1 MVVEVVK
8 VRTGGF
14 LMKKKKRRMAIIL
27 LTILSTLCLVFA
39 FSKNRGLKVSGYDYD
54 QVTVD
59 FIHTIGEDAKV
70 IADEYGLYPSVMIAQ
85 AVLESQSGQ
94 SGLSANYNNLF
105 GIKGAYNGASVTMQ
119 TWEDDG
125 EGNAYTI
132 DAAFRSYPSV
142 SESLEDYAV
151 LLTSS
156 SYYTDTWRVNTAS
169 YQDATAALTGTY
181 ATDTQYG
188 EKLNALIEY
197 YGLTI
202 YDDLPKEELAT
213 E

>member
-1 MVVEVVK
+1 
-8 VRTGGF
+8 
-14 LMKKKKRRMAIIL
+14 MKKKKCLLAFVL
-27 LTILSTLCLVFA
+27 LTILSSLCLVFL
-39 FSKNRGLKVSGYDYD
+39 FSKNKDLKVSGYDYD
-54 QVTVD
+54 QVTIN
-59 FIHTIGEDAKV
+59 FIHTIGEDAKA
-70 IADEYGLYPSVMIAQ
+70 IADAYGLYPSVMIAQ

-94 SGLSANYNNLF
+94 PSLSANYNNLF

-188 EKLNALIEY
+188 EKLNMLIEY
-197 YGLTI
+197 YGLTV
-202 YDDLPKEELAT
+202 YDNLS
-213 E
+213 

>member
-1 MVVEVVK
+1 MGVEVVK

-14 LMKKKKRRMAIIL
+14 LMKKKKRRIAIIL
-27 LTILSTLCLVFA
+27 LTILSSLCLVFA
-39 FSKNRGLKVSGYDYD
+39 FNKNRGLKVSGYDYD

-94 SGLSANYNNLF
+94 SSLSANYNNLF

-156 SYYTDTWRVNTAS
+156 SYYIDTWRVNTAS

-181 ATDTQYG
+181 ATDTQYD

-202 YDDLPKEELAT
+202 YDDLPQEELAT

>member
-1 MVVEVVK
+1 
-8 VRTGGF
+8 
-14 LMKKKKRRMAIIL
+14 MKKKKCLLAFVL
-27 LTILSTLCLVFA
+27 LTILSSLCLVFL
-39 FSKNRGLKVSGYDYD
+39 FSKNKDLKVSGYDYD
-54 QVTVD
+54 QVTIN
-59 FIHTIGEDAKV
+59 FIHTIGEDAKA
-70 IADEYGLYPSVMIAQ
+70 IADAYGLYPSVMIAQ

-94 SGLSANYNNLF
+94 SSLSANYNNLF

-151 LLTSS
+151 LLTTSP
-156 SYYTDTWRVNTAS
+156 YYTGTWRINTVS
-169 YQDATAALTGTY
+169 YHDATAALTGTY

-188 EKLNALIEY
+188 EKLNALIES
-197 YGLTI
+197 YGLTV
-202 YDDLPKEELAT
+202 YDNLS
-213 E
+213 